1 MTEAQMRSFIEQYI
15 QTHRDNALRN
25 LLLEKEQKDTKT
37 NRRREREPS
46 KSFIEYWINEDGDI
60 AIAVRETVKACT
72 TSKASAIRRLK
83 DFIHKLE
90 SETDERYDITWPPID
105 IDRDFER
112 MIYMMRA
119 LQERPDLQD
128 TDSIVDFLSDKLWI
142 GERTINDD
150 LSRMNNAD
158 HSHQATLLN
167 NTLAINGMKRSDGE
181 ISFLSTAHPL
191 LLIENLACLTMMLN
205 AMLEKAEDPM
215 LHDGLMLT
223 VGHIWNQ
230 LTDYARKKVIEASI
244 KWYGENSE
252 AFARLRNLTITADRL
267 QFVPETKAFS
277 SVEGQ
282 LMYYM
287 KMETRCLLEYEAEDS
302 MLFCMGVPHVNLDDV
317 NSIYIQTDN
326 GEKVSIPFNAIRSC
340 KIEARLQ

>member
-1 MTEAQMRSFIEQYI
+1 MTEAQMRLFIEQYI
-15 QTHRDNALRN
+15 QTRRDSVLRN
-25 LLLEKEQKDTKT
+25 LLLEKEQRDTTT
-37 NRRREREPS
+37 NGRREREPS
-46 KSFIEYWINEDGDI
+46 KSFIEYWLNEDGDV
-60 AIAVRETVKACT
+60 AVAVRETVKACT
-72 TSKASAIRRLK
+72 SSKASAIRRLK
-83 DFIHKLE
+83 SFICKLE
-90 SETDERYDITWPPID
+90 SETDERYDIEWPPID

-128 TDSIVDFLSDKLWI
+128 TDSIVGFLSDKLWI

-191 LLIENLACLTMMLN
+191 LLIENLTCVTMMLN
-205 AMLEKAEDPM
+205 AMLEKAEEPM

-223 VGHIWNQ
+223 IGHIWNQ
-230 LTDYARKKVIEASI
+230 LTEYARKKVIEASI
-244 KWYGENSE
+244 KWYGEDSE
-252 AFARLRNLTITADRL
+252 AVGRLRNLTATADRL
-267 QFVPETKAFS
+267 QFVPETNAFS
-277 SVEGQ
+277 SIEGQ

-287 KMETRCLLEYEAEDS
+287 KMEFRCLLEYEKEGS
-302 MLFCMGVPHVNLDDV
+302 LLPRIGIPRGILVET
-317 NSIYIQTDN
+317 NSIKIQTDD
-326 GEKVSIPFNAIRSC
+326 GEMVTIPLAAIKNC
-340 KIEARLQ
+340 HRLPN